1 MSGAEPER
9 PLNIDNSR
17 SDSYTSKRMAN
28 PLQLSIVNFHRN
40 SYIIV
45 EGKQDAVCFY
55 IIRSGKVGVSKE
67 VAIVEEEGGN
77 VVGPGDFFGVVSTMS
92 SHSHIETAQALTDVS
107 LIAVRRDQYDLLIE
121 KNAPVAMKIIQGFS
135 KRMRYLDEAVT
146 RLTFKSTGTEH
157 PSHLFKVAEYYA
169 RQSQYNQAYYAY
181 YRYLQYCPQ
190 GEYVNIAK
198 ERMSKIH
205 PYAKAVYL
213 EKNSKD
219 FSRFYPKNTMICSEA
234 EPGDELYII
243 QKGAIRVS
251 KIVDDK
257 EVLLALLKP
266 GDIFGEMAL
275 LENKPRSASGIA
287 HEDLSV
293 MVVNRANFQRM
304 VQTQPQII
312 TRLTQLL
319 AERIWMVYRQL
330 ANTIMGNP
338 LGRLYDRLWL
348 ELEKNRVQAAAG
360 APHTFDFGPKDLINM
375 VGMSMEEGKSVLT
388 KLFENKKLKVTDN
401 HITTTDNDEIRKQ
414 AEYYKKME
422 KIQKSRQEGSLR
434 SR

>member
-1 MSGAEPER
+1 
-9 PLNIDNSR
+9 
-17 SDSYTSKRMAN
+17 MAN
-28 PLQLSIVNFHRN
+28 PLQLSIVNFRKS
-40 SYIIV
+40 SYIVV
-45 EGKQDAVCFY
+45 EGKPNATDFY
-55 IIRSGKVGVSKE
+55 IIRSGQVRITREAAV
-67 VAIVEEEGGN
+67 VEAEKGN
-77 VVGPGDFFGVVSTMS
+77 VLGPGDFFGVVSTMS
-92 SHSHIETAQALTDVS
+92 SHSHIETAMALTDVS
-107 LIAVRRDQYDLLIE
+107 LIAVHRDQYDMLIE

-146 RLTFKSTGTEH
+146 RLTFKNTATED

-181 YRYLQYCPQ
+181 YRYLQHCPA
-190 GEYVNIAK
+190 GPNVAVAK

-213 EKNSKD
+213 EKNSGE
-219 FSRFYPKNTMICSEA
+219 FTRTYPKNTMICSEA

-243 QKGAIRVS
+243 QKGTIKVT

-257 EVLLALLKP
+257 EVLLALLKQ

-287 HEDLSV
+287 YEDVTV

-304 VQTQPQII
+304 VTTQPQLI

-330 ANTIMGNP
+330 ANTIMANP
-338 LGRLYDRLWL
+338 LGKLYDRLWL
-348 ELEKNRVQAAAG
+348 ELEKGRVHTGAG
-360 APHTFDFGPKDLINM
+360 VAYTFDFGPKDLINM
-375 VGMSMEEGKSVLT
+375 VGMSMDEGKAVLQG
-388 KLFENKKLKVTDN
+388 LFENKKIKLADNRIYATD
-401 HITTTDNDEIRKQ
+401 TEDIRKQ
-414 AEYYKKME
+414 AEYFKKME
-422 KIQKSRQEGSLR
+422 KIQKSRQEGSLK
-434 SR
+434 SRA